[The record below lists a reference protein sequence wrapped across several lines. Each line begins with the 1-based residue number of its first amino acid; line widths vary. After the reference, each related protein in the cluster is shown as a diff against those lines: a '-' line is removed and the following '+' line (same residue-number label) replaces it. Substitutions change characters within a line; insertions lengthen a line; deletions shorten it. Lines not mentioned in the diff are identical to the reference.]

1 MIVKEASAR
10 IKAVAEVE
18 AGQGEGEFTAL
29 VSVFDTKDSYGDVIR
44 KGAFTKTISEWSAGE
59 DNLPVIWSHSWDDP
73 FSHVGRVTK
82 AEETDEGLVITG
94 LIEDMDSNPTA
105 AQVYRLLKGR
115 RIKNFSFAYDVISGG
130 YRQDDEHGEY
140 NELTELKLFEV
151 GPCLVGV
158 NQETE
163 LLDVKAR
170 AALASVKAGRVL
182 SQKNFDHLVAAHE
195 ALSEV
200 IESASPQEEGK
211 AEKIG
216 EASQAETDETEE
228 LGKSVGVPRRA
239 LAIATITQLE
249 GMSHE
254 S

>member
-10 IKAVAEVE
+10 IKAVADIEPDQV
-18 AGQGEGEFTAL
+18 EGEFTAL
-29 VSVFDTKDSYGDVIR
+29 VSVFDSKDTYGDVIR
-44 KGAFTKTISEWSAGE
+44 KGAFANTIKEWEES
-59 DNLPVIWSHSWDDP
+59 DDFLPVVWAHDWADP
-73 FSHVGRVTK
+73 FAHIGRVTK

-115 RIKNFSFAYDVISGG
+115 RIKNFSFAYDVLDGG
-130 YRQDDEHGEY
+130 YKKDDEFGEY
-140 NELTELKLFEV
+140 YELTELKVHEV

-158 NQETE
+158 NQDTQ
-163 LLDVKAR
+163 LLDVKAQ
-170 AALASVKAGRVL
+170 AALASVKAGRSL
-182 SQKNFDHLVAAHE
+182 SEKNIEHLVAARD
-195 ALSEV
+195 ALVEV
-200 IESASPQEEGK
+200 LKASVPEEEG
-211 AEKIG
+211 AGKIE

-228 LGKSVGVPRRA
+228 LGKSVGAPRRA
-239 LAIATITQLE
+239 LAIATITTME

>member
-18 AGQGEGEFTAL
+18 AGQSEGEFTAL

-44 KGAFTKTISEWSAGE
+44 KGAFANTIKEWEES
-59 DNLPVIWSHSWDDP
+59 DDFLPVVFAHDWADP
-73 FSHVGRVTK
+73 FAHIGRVTK
-82 AEETDEGLVITG
+82 AEETDEGLVIKG

-115 RIKNFSFAYDVISGG
+115 RIKNFSFAYDVLDGG
-130 YRQDDEHGEY
+130 YKTDDEFGEY
-140 NELTELKLFEV
+140 NELRELKLFEV

-182 SQKNFDHLVAAHE
+182 SQKNFDHLVAARD
-195 ALSEV
+195 ALDEV
-200 IESASPQEEGK
+200 IKAATPEDAGEK
-211 AEKIG
+211 AEMI
-216 EASQAETDETEE
+216 EESSQAETDETED
-228 LGKSVGVPRRA
+228 LGKSVGAPRRA
-239 LAIATITQLE
+239 LAIATITTME
-249 GMSHE
+249 GMSR
-254 S
+254 